1 MHQSE
6 RIKQLEKKAGEGK
19 DIKKENGFEVKNLL
33 QIIEKMS

>member
-1 MHQSE
+1 MHQGE
-6 RIKQLEKKAGEGK
+6 RIKQLEKKTGEGK